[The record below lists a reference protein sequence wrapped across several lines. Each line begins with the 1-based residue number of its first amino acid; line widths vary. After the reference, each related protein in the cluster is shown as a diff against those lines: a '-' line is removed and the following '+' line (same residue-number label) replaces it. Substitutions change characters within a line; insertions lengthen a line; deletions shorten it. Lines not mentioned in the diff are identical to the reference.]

1 MGENN
6 ILMLSV
12 LMSVY
17 KEPTEW
23 IDEAI
28 NSILEQ
34 TFRNFEF
41 LIINDNPNDRRLSD
55 YLNEKS
61 ASDSRIRIITNPE
74 NFGLTK
80 SLNIGLAHVHGK
92 YIARMDAD
100 DISMPTRFE
109 KQVAFLEKHPDV
121 GVCGSNIRFF
131 GRRKGEKKY
140 PEHDYDVFIFKE
152 SPFAHSVVMIRARV
166 LRDNGLLY
174 NTDFHYAQDYELWSR
189 MHERTHFH
197 NLQEVLLKYRIT
209 DKQISSR
216 NLQIQQQLAASI
228 RRKTFNDFCK
238 EKNISYALTD
248 KLALKQL
255 RMYKNMVLPV
265 AAMNG
270 EKKAITVFYY
280 YLYRSVETSS
290 GIQVLLYL
298 LYSGDFRR
306 FSIVENA
313 KIVVYNIFRNRI
325 TPML

>member
-1 MGENN
+1 
-6 ILMLSV
+6 MLSV
-12 LMSVY
+12 LMCVY
-17 KEPTEW
+17 KEPIGW

-34 TFRNFEF
+34 TFQNFEF

-140 PEHDYDVFIFKE
+140 PEHDDDVFIFKE
-152 SPFAHSVVMIRARV
+152 SPFAHPVVMIRARV

-197 NLQEVLLKYRIT
+197 NLQEGLLKYRIT
-209 DKQISSR
+209 DKQISTR

-228 RRKTFNDFCK
+228 RRKAFNDFCK

-313 KIVVYNIFRNRI
+313 KIVVYNIFRNQI